1 MTCVFILRRLKKSV
15 ELEMSSI
22 ENKKARKP
30 MTAEAKAAMAVKRR
44 ATLAAKGIATM
55 TPVPIIDMKA
65 DLSVLFKQMNMLCEE
80 GRKESSGRGE
90 TDPKLR
96 TKRIN
101 RIGKLQDEIGIAIQ
115 LAVKEQDSPSARA
128 VRAHLAK

>member
-1 MTCVFILRRLKKSV
+1 MESKKT
-15 ELEMSSI
+15 
-22 ENKKARKP
+22 RKP
-30 MTAEAKAAMAVKRR
+30 MTEEAKVAMAAKRR

-55 TPVPIIDMKA
+55 APLPRIDMKA

-80 GRKESSGRGE
+80 GRKESDHRGE
-90 TDPKLR
+90 SDPKLR

-101 RIGKLQDEIGIAIQ
+101 GIGKLQDEIGIAIQ
-115 LAVKEQDSPSARA
+115 LAVKEQDSESARA